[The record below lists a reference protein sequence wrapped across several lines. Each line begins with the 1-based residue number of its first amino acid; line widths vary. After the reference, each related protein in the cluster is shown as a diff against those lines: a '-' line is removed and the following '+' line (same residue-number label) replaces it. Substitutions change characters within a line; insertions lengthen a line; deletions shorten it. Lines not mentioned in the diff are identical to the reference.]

1 MNVLSTFFLLLTEIQ
16 DVISGSVWAVNG
28 QRYLFLAFQ
37 NEITLKMKTQM
48 SNRLHNLS
56 ELCP

>member
-16 DVISGSVWAVNG
+16 DVISDSVWAVNG
-28 QRYLFLAFQ
+28 QRIYLAFQ